1 MKNLNLSRW
10 ALEHKSL
17 VVYLMLVV
25 ALAGLIQYGKLGREE
40 DPPFTIKT
48 MVVKTLWP
56 GATTLELVQQVTD
69 RIEKKLEELPNLDY
83 LKSYSK
89 PGESVVFV
97 TLKDSVRASDVP
109 DLWYQARKK
118 VADIK
123 QTLPQGVQG
132 PFFNDEFGDTYSLI
146 FALTADGFSHRDLR
160 DHAERVRGELLN
172 VPDVAKIDLIGTQD
186 EKIYLEFS
194 TQQLAAMGLD
204 ISNLITTL
212 QAQNAIQ
219 PSGTVDAGAEKIAI
233 RVSGQFTSEESLNT
247 INFRANGRFFRLSDI
262 AKVRRA
268 YADPQQPMFRFNG
281 APAIG
286 LGISMAKNGNVL
298 TFGEHMKE
306 RLAKPT
312 ATLPVGIESHLVAD
326 QPHVVE
332 EAVGEFVKTLIEA
345 IAIVLGVSFLA
356 LGWRPGIVVAIA
368 IPLVLAIT
376 FVVMKLTGIG
386 LQRISLGALIIG
398 LGLLVD
404 DAMIAVETMITKLEE
419 GCDKFTAATFAYT
432 STAFPMLTGTLVTV
446 AGFIPVGFAASGA
459 GEYTFTL
466 FAVVAV
472 ALLASW
478 VVAVLF
484 TPLAG
489 VFILSDK
496 LKKHGH
502 EPSRFGRAFQTVLDR
517 LLRMKYTV
525 IAATA
530 GLFVAALIGM
540 QFVQQQF
547 FPSSDRPELLVD
559 VTLPQG
565 SSINA
570 TRKVVD
576 DLEAVLKTDSEIER
590 WSFYIGSG
598 AIRFYLPL
606 DQQLANDFFAQAV
619 VVTKDFKVRSGVQQ
633 RILAALQRPE
643 FQQVLARVSPLE
655 LGPPVG
661 WPLKFRIS
669 GQDPTKVR
677 ELAHEFASV
686 LGSTPNA
693 RNVNFDWNEPSKV
706 VRVEVDQDRAR
717 APGISSQ
724 ALSQTINAMLSGT
737 SVTQLRDSI
746 YLVDIVAR
754 AIPEE
759 RAKLETLRSLMLDI
773 PGGKSVPLEQVA
785 KLSYALEPPLIWRRQ
800 RLPTVTV
807 QAETAPGVEAATV
820 VRSLADQMQK
830 FKAKLPPGYNVIVG
844 GTVEDSAKAQAS
856 IFAVFPLM
864 LLVMITILMVQLQSF
879 QRLFLVLATAPLALI
894 GVAAALLISGAPM
907 GFVAILGIV
916 SLVGMVI
923 RNSVILI
930 DQIDT
935 EIANGKPAWDAVI
948 AATQHRLRPIL
959 LTAAAAILGMIPIAP
974 TVFWGPM
981 AYAVMGGLVVATL
994 LTLVFLPSLYVAWF
1008 RIQPAELSVARQDI
1022 TPQPERHGALGA
1034 HLPSAAKLGWRASK
1048 LASLEALAMQ
1058 WRRRV
1063 FRFAGS
1069 R

>member
-17 VVYLMLVV
+17 VVYLMLIV
-25 ALAGLIQYGKLGREE
+25 ALAGLMQYGNLGREE

-56 GATTLELVQQVTD
+56 GGTTLETVQQVTD
-69 RIEKKLEELPNLDY
+69 RIEKKLEELPALDY

-118 VADIK
+118 VGDIK

-146 FALTADGFSHRDLR
+146 FALTSDGFSHRELR
-160 DHAERVRGELLN
+160 DNAERLRGELLS

-204 ISNLITTL
+204 ISHLIATL
-212 QAQNAIQ
+212 QAQNVIQ

-268 YADPQQPMFRFNG
+268 YVDPQQPMFRFNG
-281 APAIG
+281 TPAIG
-286 LGISMAKNGNVL
+286 LAISMAKSGNVL
-298 TFGEHMKE
+298 AFGEHMKE
-306 RLAKPT
+306 RLAKLT
-312 ATLPVGIESHLVAD
+312 AALPVGIESHLVAD
-326 QPHVVE
+326 QPQVVE
-332 EAVGEFVKTLIEA
+332 EAVGDFVKTLIEA
-345 IAIVLGVSFLA
+345 VAIVLGVSFLA

-376 FVVMKLTGIG
+376 FVVMKLTGIS

-419 GCDKFTAATFAYT
+419 GCDKITAATFAYT

-459 GEYTFTL
+459 GEYCFTL
-466 FAVVAV
+466 FAVVGV
-472 ALLASW
+472 ALIASW

-484 TPLAG
+484 TPLTG

-496 LKKHGH
+496 LKGHGH
-502 EPSRFGRAFQTVLDR
+502 ETSRFQRVFRTVLDR
-517 LLRMKYTV
+517 LLRMKYAV

-530 GLFVAALIGM
+530 GLFVAALLGM
-540 QFVQQQF
+540 QLVQQQF

-565 SSINA
+565 SAINA

-576 DLEAVLKTDSEIER
+576 DLEAILKKDPEIEH

-661 WPLKFRIS
+661 WSLKFRIS
-669 GQDPTKVR
+669 GPDPTKVR

-717 APGISSQ
+717 ALGISSQ
-724 ALSQTINAMLSGT
+724 ALSQTINAVLSGT

-759 RAKLETLRSLMLDI
+759 RAKLETLRSLMLDM

-785 KLSYALEPPLIWRRQ
+785 KLSYALEPPLVWRRQ

-807 QAETAPGVEAATV
+807 QADTVPGVEAATV
-820 VRSLADQMQK
+820 VRSLAAEMSQ
-830 FKAKLPPGYNVIVG
+830 FTAKLPPGYSVVIG
-844 GTVEDSAKAQAS
+844 GTVEDSAKAEAS
-856 IFAVFPLM
+856 VFAVFPLM

-894 GVAAALLISGAPM
+894 GVAAALLLSGAPM

-994 LTLVFLPSLYVAWF
+994 LTLVFLPALYVAWF
-1008 RIQPAELSVARQDI
+1008 RVQPVDTTPRSELASQ
-1022 TPQPERHGALGA
+1022 LGA
-1034 HLPSAAKLGWRASK
+1034 HLPLAAKPVCAER
-1048 LASLEALAMQ
+1048 SLLLDALTT
-1058 WRRRV
+1058 RERSV
-1063 FRFAGS
+1063 FNLSSS
-1069 R
+1069 RQ